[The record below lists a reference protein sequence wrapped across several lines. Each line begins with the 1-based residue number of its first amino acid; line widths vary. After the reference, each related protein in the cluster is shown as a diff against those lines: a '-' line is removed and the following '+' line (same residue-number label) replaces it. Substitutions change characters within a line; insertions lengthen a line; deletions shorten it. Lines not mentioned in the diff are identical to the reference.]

1 MTGSGG
7 ASTGGSGGAAGG
19 APAAGSGSGGTAAG
33 TGGAAG
39 SAGRGGLGG
48 RAGAGGAAGQGG
60 VVGGAGREGNGNGG
74 NSATAEP
81 FKGVANSPCAA
92 RKALNVSW
100 YYNWTQSESE
110 PCSDGGGGVFVPMIW
125 GHAGNEQSATGITA
139 SVSAFAGKHQTFVLG
154 FNEPDN
160 ATQSNIAVATA
171 VNLWPAFLGN
181 TSIQVVS
188 PATQA
193 NTTGQSW
200 FSSFMTQV
208 NSGGLR
214 VDVVGLHWYGWN
226 AGSCEPTAA
235 TLESYIKWAEGI
247 TGSRPIWLTEW
258 GCLNA
263 SAPDTQTVVS
273 FLKGAVAM
281 FARHPRIRR
290 YAWYPWAT
298 NHALVNADGSLT
310 DLGKA
315 FAALPAT
322 H

>member
-1 MTGSGG
+1 M
-7 ASTGGSGGAAGG
+7 AAQARRGG
-19 APAAGSGSGGTAAG
+19 AP
-33 TGGAAG
+33 
-39 SAGRGGLGG
+39 
-48 RAGAGGAAGQGG
+48 
-60 VVGGAGREGNGNGG
+60 
-74 NSATAEP
+74 EP
-81 FKGVANSPCAA
+81 FKGVANSPCTA

-110 PCSDGGGGVFVPMIW
+110 PCSDGSGGVFVPMIW
-125 GHAGNEQSATGITA
+125 GHAGNEQSGTGITS
-139 SVSAFAGKHQTFVLG
+139 SVSTFVGKHQPFVLG

-160 ATQSNIAVATA
+160 ATQSNIPVATA
-171 VNLWPAFLGN
+171 INLWPSFLN
-181 TSIQVVS
+181 ASIQVVS

-208 NSGGLR
+208 NSGNLR

-247 TGSRPIWLTEW
+247 TGTRPIWLTEW
-258 GCLNA
+258 GCLND

-273 FLKGAVAM
+273 FFKGAVAM
-281 FARHPRIRR
+281 FAKHPRIRR
-290 YAWYPWAT
+290 YAWYPWST
-298 NHALVNADGSLT
+298 NNALVNADGSLT